1 MLAVTPLRSSTTG
14 DRAGDVGGSTNLP
27 TSDDFSVEFDFD
39 FDFSELFAG
48 FDDAEPLPSLDIDA
62 TDFPA
67 PEASAAE
74 AEMSGA
80 RHIQQEER
88 EKETVLTNYEEVLRC
103 ETKEETSEA
112 SEMSSPSRA
121 PEKEKERGRK
131 PSAGQAKR
139 SNGKRKV
146 DWTAE
151 LHRRFV
157 EAVEQLGVEKAVPS
171 RILELMGIDCL
182 TRHNIASHLQKYR
195 SQRKHTMARDAE
207 TMSSNQRRQA
217 YITYL
222 PLTMGFTPNA
232 SPHPHH
238 HHHHQYMQHFKPL
251 HVWGHPT
258 MNQSLV
264 HMWPKHIVPIGSS
277 PTLPWVA
284 PHTIQPPSLPP
295 HGSPWSL
302 HFASGTMTQGSPYF
316 SQPPSTLRFPALPVP
331 GIPPHPMCRTD
342 GAIPAAAPPTPPPCE
357 GTGWLHQLDA
367 HPSKES
373 IDAVLGDVLAQP
385 WLPLPLG
392 LKPPSSESVMV
403 ELQKQGISNVPPSN

>member
-139 SNGKRKV
+139 SNGKRK
-146 DWTAE
+146 
-151 LHRRFV
+151 
-157 EAVEQLGVEKAVPS
+157 
-171 RILELMGIDCL
+171 
-182 TRHNIASHLQKYR
+182 KYR